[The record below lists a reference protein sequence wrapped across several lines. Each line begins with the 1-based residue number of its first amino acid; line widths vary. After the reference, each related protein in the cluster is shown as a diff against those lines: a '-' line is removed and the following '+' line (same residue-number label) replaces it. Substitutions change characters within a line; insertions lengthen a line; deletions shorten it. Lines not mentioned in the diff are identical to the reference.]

1 MRVLYAYDGSAG
13 SEQARDLLAHLDL
26 PDDSYIEA
34 VTVLRPRSS
43 LFELGSVPVD
53 PAEADAQLVEDLAA
67 ELQTVVR
74 ALSGPG
80 RRVES
85 AVLRGHPGAAV
96 RAEAERIDAELI
108 VMGSRGHGV
117 IRSALLGS
125 VSTEVS
131 SQAHCSVLVARAPSV
146 SHVLL
151 ASDGTATSEPAV
163 EAVASWPIVRGM
175 PVDVVSVSQ
184 PISSLVGVGA
194 GGFGSAAWAEL
205 EIQLADERLAT
216 HREVARVA
224 TERLRAAGV
233 EARARVATGNPAQEI
248 LELAREIGADL
259 IITGSRRSSTG
270 FPGALGSVARNV
282 IQHAGASVLVVRA
295 PG

>member
-1 MRVLYAYDGSAG
+1 MRVLYAYDGSA
-13 SEQARDLLAHLDL
+13 SAEQARDLLAHLDL
-26 PDDSYIEA
+26 PDDSSIEA

-85 AVLRGHPGAAV
+85 AVLRGHPGDAV
-96 RAEAERIDAELI
+96 RAEAKRIGADLI
-108 VMGSRGHGV
+108 VMGSRGHGA

-131 SQAHCSVLVARAPSV
+131 SQAHCSVLVARGPSV
-146 SHVLL
+146 SHILL
-151 ASDGTATSEPAV
+151 ASDGTPTSEPAV
-163 EAVASWPIVRGM
+163 EAVATWPIFRGM

-194 GGFGSAAWAEL
+194 GAFGSAAWAEL
-205 EIQLADERLAT
+205 EIELADERLAT
-216 HREVARVA
+216 HREAARAA
-224 TERLRAAGV
+224 TERLRAEGMDAHAQV
-233 EARARVATGNPAQEI
+233 STGNPAQEI
-248 LELAREIGADL
+248 VELAKETGADL
-259 IITGSRRSSTG
+259 IVTGSRRSSAG

-282 IQHAGASVLVVRA
+282 IQHAEASVLIVRA